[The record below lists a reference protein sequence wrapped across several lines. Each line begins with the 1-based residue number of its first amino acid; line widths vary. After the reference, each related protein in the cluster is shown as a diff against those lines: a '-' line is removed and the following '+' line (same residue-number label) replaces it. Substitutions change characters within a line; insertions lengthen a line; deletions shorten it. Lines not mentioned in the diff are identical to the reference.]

1 MKLESSNR
9 CSLSAGER
17 IRVRASVQ
25 PIQSAQCPE
34 LEMLYVSALQFLG
47 IIVRRAPL
55 VAALLRQAFALNSER
70 IVPT

>member
-1 MKLESSNR
+1 
-9 CSLSAGER
+9 
-17 IRVRASVQ
+17 
-25 PIQSAQCPE
+25 
-34 LEMLYVSALQFLG
+34 MLYVSALQFLG